1 MKYKQALVV
10 QENILQL
17 ITMMSFD
24 LITVSK
30 SLGAGVPISGVIG
43 RKEIMNES
51 APGELGGTYA
61 GSPLGCRYALAVLDV
76 IENEKLNDRAI
87 ELGKV
92 VMNRFEEMKN
102 KYHCIGDV
110 RGLGAMCAFEV
121 VQDRKT
127 KAPDKTLT
135 ANLCAEANKRGLLLL
150 SAGTYGNVIRVLMP
164 LVITD
169 EQLEEGLTIIE
180 ESLQA
185 CYEQTNIA
193 RV

>member
-1 MKYKQALVV
+1 MGNVC
-10 QENILQL
+10 
-17 ITMMSFD
+17 
-24 LITVSK
+24 
-30 SLGAGVPISGVIG
+30 
-43 RKEIMNES
+43 
-51 APGELGGTYA
+51 
-61 GSPLGCRYALAVLDV
+61 GSPLGCAAALAVLDV
-76 IENEKLNDRAI
+76 IEKENLNDRAI

-102 KYHCIGDV
+102 KYNCIGDV
-110 RGLGAMCAFEV
+110 RGLGAMCAFEL

-127 KAPDKTLT
+127 KTPDKTLT
-135 ANLCAEANKRGLLLL
+135 ANLCTEANKRGLLLL

-180 ESLQA
+180 ESLQI
-185 CYEQTNIA
+185 CYEKANTA